1 VYSEDDLLPIS
12 GLQHVRFC
20 ERRWSLVHLEQ
31 QWEEN
36 RLTAEGGALDER
48 VHADGIEARPGVVIA
63 RAFEFDP
70 GD

>member
-1 VYSEDDLLPIS
+1 MYSEDDLPPIS

-36 RLTAEGGALDER
+36 RLTAEGGVLHER
-48 VHADGIEARPGVVIA
+48 VHGCYGLYQTWGRSHDWQC
-63 RAFEFDP
+63 
-70 GD
+70 